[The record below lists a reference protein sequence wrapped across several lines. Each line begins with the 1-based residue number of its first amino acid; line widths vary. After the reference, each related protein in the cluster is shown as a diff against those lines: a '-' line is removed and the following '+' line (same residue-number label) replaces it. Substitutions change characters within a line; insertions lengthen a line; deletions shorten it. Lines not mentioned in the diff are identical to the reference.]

1 MKTLVVY
8 DSVSGN
14 TEKIAQAMGGALGAE
29 VEVIR
34 VSEANPPILEKID
47 LLMVGSPTHGGRP
60 TPAVQSFL
68 NKIPENGLQGIRV
81 AAFDTRLTTRWV
93 VMFGYAAGRIANNLK
108 RKGGNLVIP
117 PAGFFVQKNQG
128 PLKDGELKRAA
139 AWAKTLVK

>member
-29 VEVIR
+29 VRVIR
-34 VSEANPPILEKID
+34 VSEINPSALEKID
-47 LLMVGSPTHGGRP
+47 LLIVGSPTHGGRP

-68 NKIPENGLQGIRV
+68 NKIPENGLQGVKV
-81 AAFDTRLTTRWV
+81 AAFDTRVAAKLAKI
-93 VMFGYAAGRIANNLK
+93 FGYAAGKIADNLK
-108 RKGGNLVIP
+108 SKGGNLVA
-117 PAGFFVQKNQG
+117 PATGFIVQKSQG
-128 PLKDGELKRAA
+128 PLKEGELERAA